1 MHNAGR
7 EIDMRTK
14 KQGKS
19 KKWEVVGNIV
29 GVCLGVC
36 VISGL
41 AGIAMNAEE
50 HSPILN
56 KTLKDHMANGN
67 QTAIEYY
74 NNNYVSKGKY
84 LYGEDEPD
92 YLDLTTVVGF
102 NATESGVLLHTAD
115 GGGYYIEK

>member
-1 MHNAGR
+1 
-7 EIDMRTK
+7 MRTK

-29 GVCLGVC
+29 GVCFGVC

-41 AGIAMNAEE
+41 IGIATNAEE
-50 HSPILN
+50 HSPILR
-56 KTLKDHMANGN
+56 KTLKEQMAKGN

-74 NNNYVSKGKY
+74 NDNYVSKGKY

-92 YLDLTTVVGF
+92 YLDMKTVVGF
-102 NATESGVLLHTAD
+102 DATENGVLLHTAD